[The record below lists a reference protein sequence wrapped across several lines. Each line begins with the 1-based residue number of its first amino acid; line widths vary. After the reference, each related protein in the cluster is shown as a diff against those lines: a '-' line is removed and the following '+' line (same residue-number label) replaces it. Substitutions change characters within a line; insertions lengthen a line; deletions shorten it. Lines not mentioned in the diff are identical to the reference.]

1 MIYAGHCQYM
11 FQQMLNE
18 KGSWNNSWAKNLL
31 AGPLAH
37 PNLVPRVL
45 SLGTRLGKPP
55 ASCTP
60 FQRSPGLDRLSGGYS
75 RFQVTGRIKILMEA
89 KITTQKNPRA
99 SNKTPKHYGT
109 KNSHAEFPSLTNFQK
124 AKKFHCT
131 LVAEL
136 SIPQKSLL
144 KSSHPGS
151 SVGRVPVFWAG
162 GQGFKPRPDQ
172 HSGSLN
178 NWEGSAAFVVTS
190 ANRETF

>member
-1 MIYAGHCQYM
+1 M

-18 KGSWNNSWAKNLL
+18 KGSWNNSWVKNLL
-31 AGPLAH
+31 ARPLAH

-60 FQRSPGLDRLSGGYS
+60 ISPGLDWLSGGYS
-75 RFQVTGRIKILMEA
+75 GFQVTGRIKWR
-89 KITTQKNPRA
+89 QKSQPK
-99 SNKTPKHYGT
+99 KTPKNYGT

-124 AKKFHCT
+124 AKKFHCS

-144 KSSHPGS
+144 KSSHLGS
-151 SVGRVPVFWAG
+151 SVRRVPVCWAG
-162 GQGFKPRPDQ
+162 GRGFKPRLDQ

-178 NWEGSAAFVVTS
+178 NWEGSAAFVMTS

>member
-75 RFQVTGRIKILMEA
+75 RFQVTGRIKWR
-89 KITTQKNPRA
+89 QKSQPK
-99 SNKTPKHYGT
+99 KTPGLPT
-109 KNSHAEFPSLTNFQK
+109 KPQNITGPKTPMLNFQALQISRK
-124 AKKFHCT
+124 
-131 LVAEL
+131 
-136 SIPQKSLL
+136 QKSFIVL
-144 KSSHPGS
+144 
-151 SVGRVPVFWAG
+151 
-162 GQGFKPRPDQ
+162 
-172 HSGSLN
+172 
-178 NWEGSAAFVVTS
+178 
-190 ANRETF
+190 